1 MSLFE
6 PIAMAVLNSWL
17 SRPEK
22 QRSVKMS
29 GLWLLAVSCVLSCA
43 GVVYLLIAFNTWMV
57 AQYGAVVAALA
68 TAGGA
73 FVLAGIAAAGFV
85 QVEKKP
91 PPQHPANGDSV
102 IQTAEAL
109 FAALEQATGG
119 LEEPIANNPRTS
131 VALASLAGYM
141 TADKV
146 H

>member
-1 MSLFE
+1 MSFIE
-6 PIAMAVLNSWL
+6 PVVMAVLNSWL

-22 QRSVKMS
+22 QRSVKLS
-29 GLWLLAVSCVLSCA
+29 GLWLLAVSGVLSCA
-43 GVVYLLIAFNTWMV
+43 GLVYLLIAFNTWLAV
-57 AQYGAVVAALA
+57 QYGPVMGPLI
-68 TAGGA
+68 TGLCA
-73 FVLAGIAAAGFV
+73 FLLAGIAAMAFV

-91 PPQHPANGDSV
+91 AAPQPASEDSV

-109 FAALEQATGG
+109 FAALEHATQG

-141 TADKV
+141 TANKV